1 MLTPPNLSTDLFAA
15 FTYNII
21 TPPSHTTSLHRLF
34 RYVAEL
40 RRLFN
45 KYAREHLPPAVAK
58 KGLYI
63 ERIGE
68 GEVPLPSKSAGSK
81 KAKNTAAA
89 KTAVKKTKKVKGGKG
104 GNGGDGAGPD

>member
-1 MLTPPNLSTDLFAA
+1 M
-15 FTYNII
+15 
-21 TPPSHTTSLHRLF
+21 HRLV

-45 KYAREHLPPAVAK
+45 KYAHEHLPPAVAK

-68 GEVPLPSKSAGSK
+68 GEVPLPAKSAGSK

-89 KTAVKKTKKVKGGKG
+89 KTAVKKTKKAKKTKGGKG
-104 GNGGDGAGPD
+104 GNGGDSAGPD